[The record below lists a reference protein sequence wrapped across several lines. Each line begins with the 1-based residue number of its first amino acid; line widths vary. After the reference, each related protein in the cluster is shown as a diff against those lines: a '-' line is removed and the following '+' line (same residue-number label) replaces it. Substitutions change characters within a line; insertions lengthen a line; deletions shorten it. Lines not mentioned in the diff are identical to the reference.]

1 MVLDP
6 ADELPLLFLHRV
18 TDTPLGTFGVVVD
31 STGEQVCK
39 TGELS
44 WRDNEK
50 YVSCI
55 PPGRYVCR
63 PHKSPSHGDCFI
75 VAGVKGRTDI
85 LIHTGNW
92 AGLKKFGALGD
103 TEGCILPGKAVRKIQ
118 HSSGTSQIGVTAS
131 RRTMQSL
138 LQKYPMGFS
147 LIIESV

>member
-1 MVLDP
+1 MDLNSD
-6 ADELPLLFLHRV
+6 LPLLFLHRV

-31 STGEQVCK
+31 SDGEQICK

-63 PHKSPSHGDCFI
+63 PHNSPNHGKCFS
-75 VAGVKGRTDI
+75 VADVKNRTDI
-85 LIHTGNW
+85 LIHVGNW

-103 TEGCILPGKAVRKIQ
+103 TEGCILPGKTVRKIQ